1 MEPDTVAT
9 PQTGQPG
16 SYGMKGLI
24 TAAATELLR
33 SEAAVSERM
42 DWLAQ
47 GLLRYAPKKLWDI
60 LRTQD
65 TDDVA
70 QLADREAVL
79 TALGQRLLEDGAI
92 VETEELLECARRW
105 QVPVDG
111 LVDRRLAEA
120 YERSGDTA
128 KAEAR
133 LRDLLKRQP
142 RDIEA
147 IQTLYRLVKASGRV
161 EHAHDLLNRL
171 VETKPSLAMATFAHR
186 ERNRIGEGPGRPVRI
201 AVISSYVVEPLIP
214 FLDVECRRSGLSP
227 RFHVGAFNQYAQE
240 ILRPSGDLYSFDP
253 EVVFLALAV
262 EDLFPG
268 MSRTPSLEQ
277 LERGREE
284 ILETIVTLVRALRAR
299 SKALIVVHEV
309 VLTDWSPNGILD
321 NRQANGLVGWIE
333 ALNRE
338 LLAALLHEE
347 AYLLALRQ
355 VLSRVGTRTGT
366 DRKLRYMAKMRFAED
381 ALREIARYSMRYV
394 KPLKGLTR
402 KCVVLDLDG
411 TLWGGVAGEVGPEG
425 IQLGPTAP
433 GVEFVEFQEALLNLT
448 RRGILLAVCSKNN
461 PDDVLP
467 ILRDHPS
474 MVLREEHFSAL
485 KINWRNKA
493 ANLREIAAELNI
505 GLESFVFIDD
515 NPIERELIRHLVP
528 EVLTVELPRDP
539 AQFRSVLE
547 EMSDFELLALTRED
561 EMRATEYQV
570 ARKRRA
576 LESSSASLDEYL
588 HSLEIRA
595 DVVRAQ
601 PTDVNRLVQL
611 FNKTNQFNTTTRRYQ
626 ARDVEGFMRSAEHHV
641 CVLRVADRFGDHGLV
656 GAAVVRAEGDTW
668 WIDSVLLSCR
678 VMGLSVET
686 VLLARIGEAARRCD
700 VRKLVGEFVPSAKNR
715 PAEDLYR
722 RHGFRPIDGSQSVQL
737 WELDPGVDRLESPAW
752 IAVAD
757 E

>member
-16 SYGMKGLI
+16 SYGMKALI

-79 TALGQRLLEDGAI
+79 TALGQRLLEHGAI
-92 VETEELLECARRW
+92 VETEELLECARQW

-161 EHAHDLLNRL
+161 EQAHELLNHL
-171 VETKPSLAMATFAHR
+171 MDTEPSLAMATFAYR
-186 ERNRIGEGPGRPVRI
+186 ERDRIGESPGRLVRI
-201 AVISSYVVEPLIP
+201 ALLSSYVVEPLIP
-214 FLDVECRRSGLSP
+214 FLDLECRRAGLSP
-227 RFHVGAFNQYAQE
+227 SFYLGAFNQYAQE
-240 ILRPSGDLYSFDP
+240 ILSSSSDLYSFNP
-253 EVVFLALAV
+253 EVLFLALAV

-268 MSRTPSLEQ
+268 ISRIPSVEELG
-277 LERGREE
+277 GRRVE
-284 ILETIVTLVRALRAR
+284 ILDTIVTLVRELRAR
-299 SKALIVVHEV
+299 SKALIVVHE
-309 VLTDWSPNGILD
+309 LTPTDWSPHGILD
-321 NRQANGLVGWIE
+321 NRQANGLVGWVE

-338 LLAALLHEE
+338 LADTLLSGD
-347 AYLLALRQ
+347 AYLLPLRQ
-355 VLSRVGTRTGT
+355 VVSRVGTRTGT
-366 DRKLRYMAKMRFAED
+366 DRKLRCIAKMRFAEG

-402 KCVVLDLDG
+402 KCVVVDLDD
-411 TLWGGVAGEVGPEG
+411 TLWGGVAGEVGPDG

-433 GVEFVEFQEALLNLT
+433 GVEFVEFQEVLLNLT
-448 RRGILLAVCSKNN
+448 RRGTLLAVCSKNN
-461 PDDVLP
+461 PDDVMP
-467 ILRDHPS
+467 ILRDHPK

-485 KINWRNKA
+485 RINWRHKA
-493 ANLREIAAELNI
+493 ENLREIAEELNI
-505 GLESFVFIDD
+505 GLESIVFVDD
-515 NPIERELIRHLVP
+515 NPIERELMRQLVP

-539 AQFRSVLE
+539 SQFRSMLE
-547 EMSDFELLALTRED
+547 DMSDFELLALTKED
-561 EMRATEYQV
+561 EMRVAEYQV

-576 LESSSASLDEYL
+576 LGRSSASLEEYL

-595 DVVRAQ
+595 EVVRAQ

-626 ARDVEGFMRSAEHHV
+626 ARDVEGFMRSTEHHV

-752 IAVAD
+752 IAVAG